1 MTNRGGDEGDVGV
14 NEKRQAA
21 REKARQL
28 RAAQKK
34 KDRRN
39 RALLQTGIGLAIVA
53 ALAVVA
59 LVIVGSVR
67 PPVPGPANMASD
79 GVVIGSGLKVIPSP
93 SLRAD
98 EKPIPSKPDSTGSVV
113 SIRTYIDYLCPYCGQ
128 FERTNMAQIGKWVKS
143 GAATIEV
150 HPIAILT
157 SNSAGTKYSLRAA
170 NAAACVANFSPDH
183 FYAFHQLLFE
193 HQPAEGSAGLTDP
206 QLEGYVAQAGAGH
219 LDQIDRCIDNGT
231 YKVWVQ
237 NATDRALSGPIPNST
252 VKKLT
257 GTPLVLVNGKQY
269 TGSLTSA
276 SDFKAFVLQAQGEAY
291 STATATPSPSSG
303 STPTPSATPSATPT
317 PTGTP
322 AP

>member
-1 MTNRGGDEGDVGV
+1 MTNRGGDEGRSGK
-14 NEKRQAA
+14 NERREAA

-28 RAAQKK
+28 RTAQKK

-39 RALLQTGIGLAIVA
+39 RALLQTGIGVAIVA
-53 ALAVVA
+53 ALAIVA
-59 LVIVGSVR
+59 LIIVSSVR
-67 PPVPGPANMASD
+67 PPVPGPENMASD
-79 GVVIGSGLKVIPSP
+79 GIVIGSGLKAVPSP

-98 EKPIPSKPDSTGSVV
+98 EKPIPTKPDPTGSVV
-113 SIRTYIDYLCPYCGQ
+113 SIRTYIDYLCPYCGE
-128 FERTNMAQIGKWVKS
+128 FERTNMSQIQKWADS
-143 GAATIEV
+143 GAATVEI

-170 NAAACVANFSPDH
+170 NAAACVANYSPNQ
-183 FYAFHQLLFE
+183 FYRFHTLLFE
-193 HQPAEGSAGLTDP
+193 HQPEEGSSGLTD
-206 QLEGYVAQAGAGH
+206 QQIEGYVSDSGAKNV
-219 LDQIDRCIDNGT
+219 DSIKRCISDGT
-231 YKVWVQ
+231 YKTWVQ
-237 NATDRALSGPIPNST
+237 NATDRALAGPIPNST

-269 TGSLTSA
+269 NGSLTSA

-291 STATATPSPSSG
+291 STATATPSPTST
-303 STPTPSATPSATPT
+303 STPTPTPSATPT